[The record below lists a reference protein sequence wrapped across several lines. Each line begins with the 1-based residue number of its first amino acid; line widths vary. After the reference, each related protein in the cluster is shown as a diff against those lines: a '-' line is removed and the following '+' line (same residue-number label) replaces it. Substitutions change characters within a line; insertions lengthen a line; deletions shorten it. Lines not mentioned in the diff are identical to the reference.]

1 MTTFTLQRKRYQE
14 TKKPPDKQ
22 GVLEAEIDFMAVRQC
37 RTMRRQSFALTPRAW
52 LRMLRTVCEDGSRTA
67 SSIIFFT
74 ALSSL
79 KSASSSESQRRAL
92 LSSFA
97 SFSDVSWYK
106 YLIKSRSVNVF
117 VIGSGFYHFL
127 SEVDERVPHSAQ
139 RGVDAH
145 AGAVRYFLKTHL

>member
-1 MTTFTLQRKRYQE
+1 
-14 TKKPPDKQ
+14 
-22 GVLEAEIDFMAVRQC
+22 
-37 RTMRRQSFALTPRAW
+37 
-52 LRMLRTVCEDGSRTA
+52 MLRTVCDEGSRTA
-67 SSIIFFT
+67 SSIIFFM

-79 KSASSSESQRRAL
+79 YSARSSESQRRAL
-92 LSSFA
+92 LSSFS

-117 VIGSGFYHFL
+117 VIGSGFCHFL
-127 SEVDERVPHSAQ
+127 PKIDERVPHPAQ